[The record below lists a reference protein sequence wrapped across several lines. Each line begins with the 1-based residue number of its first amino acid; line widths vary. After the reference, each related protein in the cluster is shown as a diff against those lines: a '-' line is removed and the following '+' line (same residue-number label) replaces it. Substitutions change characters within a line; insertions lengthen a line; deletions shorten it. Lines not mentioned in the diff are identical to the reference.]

1 MKQRWMVSLAAVALA
16 AGLFLIG
23 APANAQP
30 RRGTAIGPRAVTG
43 SDMFRQR
50 TTPGGMLGPGRPY
63 APARYRGL
71 RRAEFGRA
79 RRLRFRHYYG
89 APYTYYYS
97 APPPAY
103 YYSPP
108 VAYYYAPP
116 SGYYY
121 YTSAHGRRRHHRNR
135 YRVAG
140 YRGYYTAR
148 ARRVRHHR
156 RR

>member
-1 MKQRWMVSLAAVALA
+1 MVAALA
-16 AGLFLIG
+16 AGLVLVG
-23 APANAQP
+23 AGGSAQP
-30 RRGTAIGPRAVTG
+30 WHNRAMAPRSAPSPG
-43 SDMFRQR
+43 LLRQR
-50 TTPGGMLGPGRPY
+50 TMPGAGSPSAFPRDR
-63 APARYRGL
+63 AARRL
-71 RRAEFGRA
+71 EFNRA
-79 RRLRFRHYYG
+79 RRPRFRHYYG

-97 APPPAY
+97 TPPPAY

-121 YTSAHGRRRHHRNR
+121 STSAHGRRRHHRHR

>member
-1 MKQRWMVSLAAVALA
+1 MKQRWMVRLAAVALA

-23 APANAQP
+23 AQSNAQP
-30 RRGTAIGPRAVTG
+30 RHNQVIGPRTAPG
-43 SDMFRQR
+43 PGLIRQR
-50 TTPGGMLGPGRPY
+50 AIPGASSPFVSP
-63 APARYRGL
+63 RYRVA

-79 RRLRFRHYYG
+79 RRPRFRHYYG
-89 APYTYYYS
+89 APYTYYYYN
-97 APPPAY
+97 PPPAY

-108 VAYYYAPP
+108 VSYYYAPP

-121 YTSAHGRRRHHRNR
+121 TSAYGRRRHHRYR

-148 ARRVRHHR
+148 ARHHGR
-156 RR
+156 KRGGRG